1 MEFLPAIDLKE
12 GKCVRLLQGDAA
24 KKTVYSSDPVAVA
37 EGFQADGARWL
48 HMVDLD
54 GAFSGVRHH
63 TAVVRQ
69 VKSATNLRIELGGGI
84 RTLTDAESCLA
95 AGAERIVLGTAAWQ
109 SPAFMAEAVKEF
121 GKEHVAVGI
130 DARGGFV
137 SVKGWTETTDQTVFD
152 LAKLAQDSGVG
163 TLIYTDIAQDGMLSS
178 PDYSTLS
185 EIMSRFDL
193 DLVASGGVASLEHI
207 SALMSLKPHAPYGC
221 ISGKAIYEERFSVK
235 EAVALCYPNK
245 EKK

>member
-1 MEFLPAIDLKE
+1 
-12 GKCVRLLQGDAA
+12 
-24 KKTVYSSDPVAVA
+24 
-37 EGFQADGARWL
+37 
-48 HMVDLD
+48 
-54 GAFSGVRHH
+54 
-63 TAVVRQ
+63 
-69 VKSATNLRIELGGGI
+69 
-84 RTLTDAESCLA
+84 
-95 AGAERIVLGTAAWQ
+95 
-109 SPAFMAEAVKEF
+109 MAEAVKEF

-152 LAKLAQDSGVG
+152 LAKLALDSGVG

-193 DLVASGGVASLEHI
+193 DLVASGGIASLEHI

-235 EAVALCYPNK
+235 EAVLLCYPNK

>member
-12 GKCVRLLQGDAA
+12 GNCVRLLQGDAA

-37 EGFQADGARWL
+37 EGFKADGARWL

-84 RTLTDAESCLA
+84 RTLEDAESCLT

-109 SPAFMAEAVKEF
+109 KLADLSA
-121 GKEHVAVGI
+121 GSGI
-130 DARGGFV
+130 LTGTASLNAPLALEEGLTVSQSAPLEQTIVQGVLEEMLNVMLSGFV
-137 SVKGWTETTDQTVFD
+137 AGTVYESRASQTSRMEAAAF
-152 LAKLAQDSGVG
+152 SGV
-163 TLIYTDIAQDGMLSS
+163 IWV
-178 PDYSTLS
+178 ST
-185 EIMSRFDL
+185 
-193 DLVASGGVASLEHI
+193 
-207 SALMSLKPHAPYGC
+207 
-221 ISGKAIYEERFSVK
+221 
-235 EAVALCYPNK
+235 
-245 EKK
+245 

>member
-12 GKCVRLLQGDAA
+12 GKCVRLVQGDAQR
-24 KKTVYSSDPVAVA
+24 KTVYSSDPVAVA
-37 EGFQADGARWL
+37 ESFLSAGAKWL

-63 TAVVRQ
+63 TETVKAVFQ
-69 VKSATNLRIELGGGI
+69 ATKLKIELGGGI
-84 RTLTDAESCLA
+84 RTLSDAENCLNS
-95 AGAERIVLGTAAWQ
+95 GVSRIVLGTAAWQ
-109 SPAFMAEAVKEF
+109 NPSFMAEAVKEF
-121 GKEHVAVGI
+121 GKEHVAVGV

-152 LAKLAQDSGVG
+152 LAQLAQDSGVG
-163 TLIYTDIAQDGMLSS
+163 TLIYTDIAQDGMLSQ

-185 EIMSRFDL
+185 EIMRRYDL
-193 DLVASGGVASLEHI
+193 DLVASGGIASLEHI
-207 SALMSLKPHAPYGC
+207 SALLALKPHAPYGC

-245 EKK
+245 E